1 MSKNGREK
9 VGRLVKRLRE
19 QKGLDQ
25 YELAD
30 QIGVSQGTIS
40 NIESGKRKV
49 QANVAITLAKF
60 FDVDFHKFV
69 SDE

>member
-9 VGRLVKRLRE
+9 VGRLLKKLRE

-60 FDVDFHKFV
+60 FGVEFHKFV

>member
-1 MSKNGREK
+1 MSKAREK
-9 VGRLVKRLRE
+9 VGRLLKRLRE
-19 QKGLDQ
+19 QKGIDQ

-30 QIGVSQGTIS
+30 RIGVSQGTIS

-49 QANVAITLAKF
+49 QANVALALAKF
-60 FDVDFHKFV
+60 FEVEFSKFV